1 MLASL
6 AILLASC
13 NCYNKMLKKVDRVS
27 VSATPA
33 VLTLKGSNVVTDV
46 RVDFPAK
53 YFNKKAV
60 LKVTPVLVFEGGEL
74 VGTPK
79 FIQGEKVKDNYTVI
93 PYKTEEEALAIANDT
108 NYGLYGAVYGE
119 PAAALEFAKKIK
131 AGGVHVN
138 GAGGG
143 VDMPFGGYKQSGI
156 GREGGTFGFEDF
168 LEIKAL
174 CY

>member
-93 PYKTEEEALAIANDT
+93 PYKTGGSRTTNALNFRPSNCVSSRSAQK
-108 NYGLYGAVYGE
+108 
-119 PAAALEFAKKIK
+119 AAKNARNLLRLQPSRLPK
-131 AGGVHVN
+131 A
-138 GAGGG
+138 
-143 VDMPFGGYKQSGI
+143 
-156 GREGGTFGFEDF
+156 
-168 LEIKAL
+168 
-174 CY
+174 

>member
-93 PYKTEEEALAIANDT
+93 PYKTGGSYTQAVSFRTTNALNFRPSNCVSSRSAQK
-108 NYGLYGAVYGE
+108 
-119 PAAALEFAKKIK
+119 AAKNARNLLRLQPSRLPK
-131 AGGVHVN
+131 A
-138 GAGGG
+138 
-143 VDMPFGGYKQSGI
+143 
-156 GREGGTFGFEDF
+156 
-168 LEIKAL
+168 
-174 CY
+174 